1 METVHQ
7 IASLV
12 YGALSCFYLFFIIR
26 SNYRHLKALFKILP
40 LFALLFCLVSVSMK
54 YAAPFNIK
62 SPYYVQKLSMVTMG
76 VIFSLMGDVYLCYE
90 SLFMY
95 GIVSFAFAQ
104 SFYVFTFSDEGFLFT
119 QVRSPELISLL
130 CIGCISIAIYT
141 YLVSKM
147 TCGLSVL
154 ALLYTILIT
163 LMAWSA
169 VMQVQKYVSVVT
181 LAGGVGACLF
191 YVSDVT
197 ISMNLW
203 RGPLSSFLAKEFVM
217 ITYYAAQ
224 LLIVF
229 SHIYND

>member
-7 IASLV
+7 IASLF

-40 LFALLFCLVSVSMK
+40 LFVLLFCLTSACMR

-62 SPYYVQKLSMVTMG
+62 SPYYVQKLTMVTMG
-76 VIFSLMGDVYLCYE
+76 VIFSLMGDIYLCYK

-95 GIVSFAFAQ
+95 GIVSFAIAQ
-104 SFYVFTFSDEGFLFT
+104 GFYLLTFSDEGFLFS
-119 QVRSPELISLL
+119 QVRSPEVISLL
-130 CIGCISIAIYT
+130 CIGCISIAMYA

-147 TCGLSVL
+147 TCGLSIL
-154 ALLYTILIT
+154 ALFYTILIT

-181 LAGGVGACLF
+181 LAGGMGACLF
-191 YVSDVT
+191 YVSDLT
-197 ISMNLW
+197 LSINLW
-203 RGPLSSFLAKEFVM
+203 RGPLPDFLAKEFVM
-217 ITYYAAQ
+217 ITYYVAQ
-224 LLIVF
+224 FLIVF